1 MIKVAFFCAMHIR
14 TSCVLIKV
22 AFVLSCNICL
32 IIRPNEF
39 LLLCVIKKI
48 VCLGEITFCLA
59 HAHKNFKVLLI
70 MLPFCWHE
78 QEFCVHRSFF
88 IFYQHAQ
95 EQHTLSILLFVFV
108 GASKN
113 FMCVNPSDVLLART
127 VTSYID
133 DPTTF
138 LLAQLRTLCASILC
152 CLKL

>member
-78 QEFCVHRSFF
+78 QEFCVRRSFLF
-88 IFYQHAQ
+88 
-95 EQHTLSILLFVFV
+95 SISTHKNYIHCQSDYLYLLVRV
-108 GASKN
+108 
-113 FMCVNPSDVLLART
+113 RT
-127 VTSYID
+127 S
-133 DPTTF
+133 
-138 LLAQLRTLCASILC
+138 CASILVAFY
-152 CLKL
+152 

>member
-1 MIKVAFFCAMHIR
+1 MCRAISRFLLVHTTTSHAVCSRAYIGSVLMIKVAFFGAMHIR

-32 IIRPNEF
+32 IIGPNEF

-78 QEFCVHRSFF
+78 QEFCVRRSF
-88 IFYQHAQ
+88 Y
-95 EQHTLSILLFVFV
+95 
-108 GASKN
+108 
-113 FMCVNPSDVLLART
+113 
-127 VTSYID
+127 
-133 DPTTF
+133 F
-138 LLAQLRTLCASILC
+138 LLACTRTTYIVNLTAFFCWC
-152 CLKL
+152 E